1 MRKASARKR
10 ELVPPGTVN
19 LPNRSR
25 TVERAWYAADMSV
38 AELTESEQVV
48 LLALVGLM
56 ARADGRVSEVEM
68 DTLQELREQ
77 IEPER
82 FERVREAAAAL
93 DSSDAILH
101 AAGSVM
107 RSAATQIIYGVL
119 LGMAI
124 PDTIGENEAKI
135 LERLATIWG
144 LESPLE
150 G

>member
-1 MRKASARKR
+1 M
-10 ELVPPGTVN
+10 G
-19 LPNRSR
+19 
-25 TVERAWYAADMSV
+25 
-38 AELTESEQVV
+38 

-68 DTLQELREQ
+68 DTLQELRDQ
-77 IEPER
+77 IEPEP

-93 DSSDAILH
+93 DSPDAILH
-101 AAGSVM
+101 AAGGVM

-119 LGMAI
+119 LGLAI
-124 PDTIGENEAKI
+124 PDTIGENEALL

>member
-1 MRKASARKR
+1 
-10 ELVPPGTVN
+10 
-19 LPNRSR
+19 
-25 TVERAWYAADMSV
+25 MSV

-68 DTLQELREQ
+68 DTLEELRDQ
-77 IEPER
+77 IDPER

-93 DSSDAILH
+93 DSPDAILQ

-107 RSAATQIIYGVL
+107 RSAATQTIYGVL

-124 PDTIGENEAKI
+124 PDTIGENEGEI
-135 LERLATIWG
+135 LARLATIWG
-144 LESPLE
+144 LESPLD